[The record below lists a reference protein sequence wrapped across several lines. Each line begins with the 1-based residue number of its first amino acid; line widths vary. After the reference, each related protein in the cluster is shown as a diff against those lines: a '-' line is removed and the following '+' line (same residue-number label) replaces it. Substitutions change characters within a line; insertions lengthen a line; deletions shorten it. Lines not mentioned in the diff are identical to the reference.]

1 MVVTVTDVND
11 ELPQWLMSV
20 YPYKEV
26 VPTDAPSGASI
37 YQLRAEDTD
46 AGSEVKYYLRS
57 GKISEEEKNWKIEQT
72 TTTLNTYLVPHKK
85 KGPPPKKNPTTPH
98 TKQTTP

>member
-1 MVVTVTDVND
+1 MLSLFFFFLNTEKLDTQRVVITVTDLND
-11 ELPQWLMSV
+11 EPPQWLMSV

-37 YQLRAEDTD
+37 YQLRAEDPD

-57 GKISEEEKNWKIEQT
+57 GK
-72 TTTLNTYLVPHKK
+72 
-85 KGPPPKKNPTTPH
+85 
-98 TKQTTP
+98 